1 MPSSAHFLVKLNGSD
16 LSGDAA
22 ALLVSA
28 YVDCSLRL
36 PDAFMLRFR
45 DPGRIVVEKAGV
57 TIGAKLEISVTTDA
71 SPTPEKLISAEVT
84 ALEAEVDGTG
94 SFTIIR
100 GYDPAHRLFRGRH
113 TESYTQATASD
124 AVKKVAQRVG
134 LSAGDV
140 KSSSTVYEHIGQCGQ
155 TDWEFLDGM
164 ARRIGY
170 EIAVRDN
177 KLDFGPRKTAD
188 TAPSPSGD
196 PSANPLVLQVGADI
210 LRFRSVITA
219 AEQVGGVEVRGWD
232 IGQKRKIVSNA
243 QAGTKSVQ
251 LASADPA
258 AMAKPFGN
266 PTYVASDVAYRTQS
280 EADTAAKALVEE
292 IGSSFAEI
300 DAVARGNPKLRPDVA
315 ISIEHA
321 GKPFDGKYT
330 LTTVRHR
337 YEPTTGYTTAF
348 AVTGRQERSL
358 YGLTAAAGREPT
370 GGGVVIAQVSDV
382 NDPEHQGRV
391 KLTFPWLS
399 DDYVTDWARTVQSG
413 AGKDRGAMVIPEV
426 GDEVLVA
433 FEQQDQL
440 RPFVIGGLFNGI
452 DKPKSGGIAV
462 VDSGSGAINRRSFIS
477 RNGHR
482 VDVLDDTGK
491 TEGIDVQTGDG
502 KLRVA
507 LDAVGTKITV
517 HSDGTV
523 QIDGKNGVVI
533 ESSSGNLEMK
543 GRQIKMTAQQGV
555 SVEGGTG
562 LLELKTTGPVTVEGT
577 TVKVSATTSAQ
588 FQASGPN
595 VITGTPVKIN

>member
-1 MPSSAHFLVKLNGSD
+1 MPGSASFVVKIAGSD
-16 LSGDAA
+16 LPGEAA

-45 DPGRIVVEKAGV
+45 DPGRIVVEKSGV
-57 TIGAKLEISVTTDA
+57 EIGSKVEIAVTTDA
-71 SPTPEKLISAEVT
+71 APSPEKLISAEVT
-84 ALEAEVDGTG
+84 SLEAEVDATG
-94 SFTIIR
+94 SFTVIR

-124 AVKKVAQRVG
+124 AVKKVAQRAG
-134 LSAGDV
+134 LSTGQV
-140 KSSSTVYEHIGQCGQ
+140 KSSSTVHDHIGQCGQ
-155 TDWEFLDGM
+155 TDWEFLEGM
-164 ARRIGY
+164 AKQIGY
-170 EIAVRDN
+170 EVAVRDN
-177 KLDFGPRKTAD
+177 KLDFGPRETAD
-188 TAPSPSGD
+188 TAPSASGEAG
-196 PSANPLVLQVGADI
+196 SNPLVLRLGADI
-210 LRFRSVITA
+210 LRFRAVITA
-219 AEQVGGVEVRGWD
+219 AEQVGKVEVRGWD
-232 IGQKRKIVSNA
+232 IAQKKKIVSTA
-243 QAGTKSVQ
+243 EAGTKSVK
-251 LASADPA
+251 LDSADPA

-266 PTYVASDVAYRTQS
+266 PKYVASDIAYRKQS
-280 EADTAAKALVEE
+280 EADTAVKALVEE

-337 YEPTTGYTTAF
+337 YEPTTGYTCAF

-358 YGLTAAAGREPT
+358 YGLASGAAGRDRT
-370 GGGVVIAQVSDV
+370 AGGVVIAQVSDV

-399 DDYVTDWARTVQSG
+399 DDYVSDWARTVQAG
-413 AGKDRGAMVIPEV
+413 AGKDRGAMVVPEV

-433 FEQQDQL
+433 FEQQDPA
-440 RPFVIGGLFNGI
+440 RPYVIGGLFNGV

-482 VDVLDDTGK
+482 IDVLDDSGK

-502 KLRVA
+502 KLRVT

-523 QIDGKNGVVI
+523 QIDGKKGIVI
-533 ESSSGNLEMK
+533 ESSSGDLEMK

-555 SVEGGTG
+555 SVQGGAG
-562 LLELKTTGPVTVEGT
+562 QLELKTAGPVTVQGT
-577 TVKVSATTSAQ
+577 TVQ
-588 FQASGPN
+588 
-595 VITGTPVKIN
+595 IN

>member
-1 MPSSAHFLVKLNGSD
+1 MPGSASFVVKIGGSD
-16 LSGDAA
+16 LPGDAA

-45 DPGRIVVEKAGV
+45 DPGRIVVEKSGV
-57 TIGAKLEISVTTDA
+57 EIGSKVEISVATDA
-71 SPTPEKLISAEVT
+71 APSPEKLISAEVT
-84 ALEAEVDGTG
+84 SLEAEVDGTG
-94 SFTIIR
+94 SFTVIR

-124 AVKKVAQRVG
+124 AAKKVAQRAG
-134 LSAGDV
+134 LSTGQV
-140 KSSSTVYEHIGQCGQ
+140 KSSSTVHDHIGQCGQ
-155 TDWEFLDGM
+155 TDWEFLEGM
-164 ARRIGY
+164 AKQIGY
-170 EIAVRDN
+170 EVAVRDN
-177 KLDFGPRKTAD
+177 KLDFGPRETAD
-188 TAPSPSGD
+188 TAPSASGD
-196 PSANPLVLQVGADI
+196 PGSNPLVLQLGADI
-210 LRFRSVITA
+210 LRFRAVITA
-219 AEQVGGVEVRGWD
+219 AEQVGKVEVRGWD
-232 IGQKRKIVSNA
+232 IAQKKKIVSTA
-243 QAGTKSVQ
+243 EAGTKNVK
-251 LASADPA
+251 LESADPA
-258 AMAKPFGN
+258 AMAKPFGS
-266 PTYVASDVAYRTQS
+266 PKYVASDIAYRKQS
-280 EADTAAKALVEE
+280 EADTAVKALVEE

-337 YEPTTGYTTAF
+337 YEPTTGYTSAF

-358 YGLTAAAGREPT
+358 YGLTSGAAGRNRT
-370 GGGVVIAQVSDV
+370 AGGVVIAQVSDV

-399 DDYVTDWARTVQSG
+399 DDYVSDWARTVQAG
-413 AGKDRGAMVIPEV
+413 AGKDRGAMVVPEV

-433 FEQQDQL
+433 FEQQDPA
-440 RPFVIGGLFNGI
+440 RPYVIGGLFNGV

-482 VDVLDDTGK
+482 IDVLDDSGK

-502 KLRVA
+502 KLRVT

-533 ESSSGNLEMK
+533 ESSSGDLEMK

-555 SVEGGTG
+555 SVQGGAG
-562 LLELKTTGPVTVEGT
+562 PLELKTAGPVTVQGT
-577 TVKVSATTSAQ
+577 TVQ
-588 FQASGPN
+588 
-595 VITGTPVKIN
+595 IN